1 MYDCFYCHLTIRN
14 LTNKQMKYIA
24 ITTTNSGYQRFNESY
39 SGETL
44 EDFKKRLQVNPEWKY
59 GRFFEAKEIF

>member
-1 MYDCFYCHLTIRN
+1 
-14 LTNKQMKYIA
+14 MKYIA
-24 ITTTNSGYQRFNESY
+24 FTTTNSGFQRFNESY

-59 GRFFEAKEIF
+59 GRFFEAKEIFN

>member
-1 MYDCFYCHLTIRN
+1 
-14 LTNKQMKYIA
+14 MKYIA
-24 ITTTNSGYQRFNESY
+24 ITTTNSGFQRFNESY

-59 GRFFEAKEIF
+59 GRFFKAKEIFNQNLAMLRLIAHLL